1 MLPTETKQNK
11 VVNPE
16 MLKIVIWTVTLL
28 LTAVVHSSY
37 SACLNRQGC
46 DGDRNGVIQ
55 TAAELGNL
63 AKSVSPADGLE
74 SRHKRSTTVKTKVTS
89 TEKVVTKPTQS
100 VSTDHTKPVTSIAF
114 TSATTSN
121 PTKMKGTHKI
131 SYSTPALMTT
141 TSTTDHT
148 DSLTTATTLKN
159 AFASEEETPET
170 ETTTNDNNEL
180 PSTNDDTILAFEI
193 PPVSE

>member
-11 VVNPE
+11 VVTPK
-16 MLKIVIWTVTLL
+16 MFKIVIWTVTLL

-100 VSTDHTKPVTSIAF
+100 VPTSTDHTKPATSIAF

-121 PTKMKGTHKI
+121 PTKIKGTHKI
-131 SYSTPALMTT
+131 RYSTPALMTT
-141 TSTTDHT
+141 TSTT
-148 DSLTTATTLKN
+148 LTTATTLKN

-170 ETTTNDNNEL
+170 ETTISDNNEL